1 MKDHGAYLGVGKQYL
16 EDLLNPAGLLEVGNC
31 SALAYEAQ
39 TNDIELPDY
48 TNPGGGLDKSVTRIT
63 GVNVTYN
70 ARHFKT
76 ANVARALYGEVSNVD
91 AGTVTGEAHRAF
103 PTGLLLLKNP
113 GASDLVIKAGAVTLV
128 EGTDYVVGPAGLPTM
143 KASANV
149 PEDGVDVTVDYSYA
163 ERATVQALV
172 ASGKRFRSV
181 FVGLNEAESGR
192 PVIIEVFRINHSPA
206 SLSAIGDEFAGME
219 FTAKAEKD
227 DSKSGQGVSQYMT
240 VTFLD

>member
-16 EDLLNPAGLLEVGNC
+16 EDLSNPAGLLEVGNC

-39 TNDIELPDY
+39 TNDIELQDY
-48 TNPGGGLDKSVTRIT
+48 TNPGGGLDASVTRIT
-63 GVNVTYN
+63 GVNVTYT
-70 ARHFKT
+70 ARHFKM
-76 ANVARALYGEVSNVD
+76 ANVARALYGAVD
-91 AGTVTGEAHRAF
+91 DVEAGTVTGEAHRAF
-103 PTGLLLLKNP
+103 PGGLLLLKNP
-113 GASDLVIKAGAVTLV
+113 GASDLVIKAGSTTLV
-128 EGTDYVVGPAGLPTM
+128 EGTDYVVGPGGLPAM
-143 KASANV
+143 KASTAV
-149 PEDGVDVTVDYSYA
+149 IEAGVDVTVDYSYA
-163 ERATVQALV
+163 ARATVQALV

-181 FVGLNEAESGR
+181 FVGLNEADSGR

-227 DSKSGQGVSQYMT
+227 ASKSGQGVSQYMT